1 MWPNATALF
10 NMATNYFKSFS
21 QKVKSVFLKEFKKKK
36 YIKMWNDNMTLYL
49 YTFPRRT
56 IIHGRNITEEQPINI
71 TQKTQEF
78 STM

>member
-1 MWPNATALF
+1 
-10 NMATNYFKSFS
+10 
-21 QKVKSVFLKEFKKKK
+21 
-36 YIKMWNDNMTLYL
+36 MWNDNMTLYL